1 MRRRPPLQGII
12 RRSSLQVEE
21 ALGPVTIMSVPAVSL
36 EDLSRKVLR
45 EQVWGKSKGVS
56 NDSDLC
62 KQLEVWLPLRAH
74 MQSPPDSSL

>member
-21 ALGPVTIMSVPAVSL
+21 ALGRVTIMSVASL
-36 EDLSRKVLR
+36 ETLLRKVLR

-74 MQSPPDSSL
+74 IAISAR